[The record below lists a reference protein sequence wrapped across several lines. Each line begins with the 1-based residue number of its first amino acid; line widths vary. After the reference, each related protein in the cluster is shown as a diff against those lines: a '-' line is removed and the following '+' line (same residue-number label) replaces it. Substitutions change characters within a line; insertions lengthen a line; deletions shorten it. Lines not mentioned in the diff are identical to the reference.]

1 MAVTG
6 WVLKKQTLR
15 PSLGYKMFT
24 LGSDTC
30 KRKGWEIQLWLR
42 PSKPWP
48 TCRESRESLS
58 HQAKMTRPFHLHL
71 TQSPNVG
78 LILGKTALCSWGR
91 PQRGW
96 AAGGFLLPGLPAA
109 GQQVNLC
116 RGIWWW
122 ISMSITMATPLIGT
136 GGLPKTTW
144 DIGLLLSVLGKL
156 SPKLPVYPGL
166 LSALLFSSCQDSKIG
181 TTDLSR
187 KE

>member
-6 WVLKKQTLR
+6 WVLQKQTLR
-15 PSLGYKMFT
+15 PSLGYKIFT

-30 KRKGWEIQLWLR
+30 KRKGWEIQLWHR

-48 TCRESRESLS
+48 TCRELQRVFSISIP
-58 HQAKMTRPFHLHL
+58 HQATMTRPFYPRL

-78 LILGKTALCSWGR
+78 LILGKTALYSGGR

-96 AAGGFLLPGLPAA
+96 EAGGFLLPGLPAA
-109 GQQVNLC
+109 GQQVHLC

-122 ISMSITMATPLIGT
+122 ISMSITMATPLSGA

-144 DIGLLLSVLGKL
+144 DIGLLLSVLGQL
-156 SPKLPVYPGL
+156 SPKRPV
-166 LSALLFSSCQDSKIG
+166 
-181 TTDLSR
+181 
-187 KE
+187 